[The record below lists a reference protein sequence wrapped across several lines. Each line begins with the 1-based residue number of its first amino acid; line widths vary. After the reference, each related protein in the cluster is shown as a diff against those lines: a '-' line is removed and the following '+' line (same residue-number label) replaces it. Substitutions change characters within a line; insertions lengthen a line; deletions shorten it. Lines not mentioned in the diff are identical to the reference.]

1 MVIIHILIF
10 EKKRDI
16 DLWKYGTFTIEKVI
30 GRAKYGKESPAI
42 ILRSLKG
49 ETTDYTW
56 VDIKDFREYT
66 ESEQAM
72 RNHVER
78 YRPYLDEIFSDM

>member
-1 MVIIHILIF
+1 LKADRMVFINRSVSERSHSIF
-10 EKKRDI
+10 YSYLAVVSCDKDSVVLQE
-16 DLWKYGTFTIEKVI
+16 
-30 GRAKYGKESPAI
+30 
-42 ILRSLKG
+42 G